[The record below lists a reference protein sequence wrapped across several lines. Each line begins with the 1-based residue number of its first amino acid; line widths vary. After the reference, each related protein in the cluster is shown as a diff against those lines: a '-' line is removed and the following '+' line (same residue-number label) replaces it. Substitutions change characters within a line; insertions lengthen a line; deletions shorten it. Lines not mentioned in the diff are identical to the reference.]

1 MGDSN
6 LCRPYIAVEWSCD
19 GVSDHCSGV
28 LLFFSGGSDLRFA
41 IEFGQF
47 PSTVLVD
54 IMNGAAYLFEKL
66 PLQNQRDWKAELELE
81 QYRNII
87 KMEKIEKRMQ
97 IEKGGRWVYNK
108 YE

>member
-81 QYRNII
+81 QYRNIL

>member
-66 PLQNQRDWKAELELE
+66 PL
-81 QYRNII
+81 
-87 KMEKIEKRMQ
+87 
-97 IEKGGRWVYNK
+97 
-108 YE
+108 

>member
-47 PSTVLVD
+47 PPTVLVD

-66 PLQNQRDWKAELELE
+66 PLQNQRD
-81 QYRNII
+81 
-87 KMEKIEKRMQ
+87 
-97 IEKGGRWVYNK
+97 
-108 YE
+108 

>member
-1 MGDSN
+1 MELRICLKN
-6 LCRPYIAVEWSCD
+6 CLC
-19 GVSDHCSGV
+19 
-28 LLFFSGGSDLRFA
+28 
-41 IEFGQF
+41 
-47 PSTVLVD
+47 
-54 IMNGAAYLFEKL
+54 K
-66 PLQNQRDWKAELELE
+66 NQRDWKAELELE

>member
-1 MGDSN
+1 
-6 LCRPYIAVEWSCD
+6 
-19 GVSDHCSGV
+19 
-28 LLFFSGGSDLRFA
+28 
-41 IEFGQF
+41 
-47 PSTVLVD
+47 
-54 IMNGAAYLFEKL
+54 MNGAAYLFEKL

-81 QYRNII
+81 QYRNIL